1 MSSLPP
7 SASQTPISPRISPGI
22 SPGIS
27 PDMSAAVSTAMSTRT
42 VVVALAANIGVAIA
56 KVIAAVVTASTA
68 MTAEAAHACA
78 DVGNQLLLVVAQRRS
93 VRPADRRHPLGY
105 GREAYFWA
113 LLASVVMFVAG
124 AIFSFR
130 EGIAE
135 LLHPVALESF
145 TVVYVVLVV
154 SILLDTTSLLQSV
167 RQLRR
172 EAVVQDRDFLDQ
184 LMLTSDPTA
193 RAVFAE
199 DAAAIA
205 GDLVALIG
213 IALHQR
219 TGSSSP
225 EGWAATIIGVI
236 LIGVGLQLARRNRDF
251 LLGEQA
257 PPAAQDRIRASIVA
271 FPGIAGVEELLVT
284 FIGPRQVWVLCRVGI
299 DDELRGD
306 QVESLVRELD
316 RSLRT
321 RSNYIQRVDIV
332 PTGALIGLAP
342 SVP

>member
-1 MSSLPP
+1 M
-7 SASQTPISPRISPGI
+7 SASS
-22 SPGIS
+22 
-27 PDMSAAVSTAMSTRT
+27 RT
-42 VVVALAANIGVAIA
+42 VAVALLANIGVAIA
-56 KVIAAVVTASTA
+56 KVIAAVLTASTA
-68 MTAEAAHACA
+68 MTAEASHACA

-93 VRPADRRHPLGY
+93 TRLADQRRPFGY

-113 LLASVVMFVAG
+113 LLASVVVFVAG
-124 AIFSFR
+124 AVFSFR

-135 LLHPVALESF
+135 LLHPVPLESF
-145 TVVYVVLVV
+145 TVVYIVLAV
-154 SILLDTTSLLQSV
+154 SVALDSTSLLQSV

-172 EAVVQDRDFLDQ
+172 EARAQSRDFLDQ
-184 LMLTSDPTA
+184 LMLTSDPTV

-205 GDLVALIG
+205 GDLVAFAG

-225 EGWAATIIGVI
+225 EGWAATIIGV
-236 LIGVGLQLARRNRDF
+236 LLVGVGLQLARRNRDF

-257 PPAAQDRIRASIVA
+257 PPAAKKRIRETIAA
-271 FPGIAGVEELLVT
+271 FPGITAVEELLVT
-284 FIGPRQVWVLCRVGI
+284 FIGPRQVWVLCRVDI
-299 DDELRGD
+299 DDALHGD

-321 RSNYIQRVDIV
+321 QSAYVHRVDIV
-332 PTGALIGLAP
+332 PTGGT
-342 SVP
+342 